1 MTVAERT
8 ECTCRRQRRL
18 WNSPAAASPA
28 RPRESG
34 TEASREGRRVRI
46 GAASGIGG
54 ASEASHCSEPMNRS
68 FSTKTSSC
76 SPCSS
81 GFAVAVAVVMFLG
94 FAFDFEFEF
103 PFFALA
109 FSDFKASEKERERK
123 SKRKCLFGDSEKES
137 LSERESESE
146 GGFNFESN

>member
-1 MTVAERT
+1 MTSSV
-8 ECTCRRQRRL
+8 
-18 WNSPAAASPA
+18 
-28 RPRESG
+28 RPGESG
-34 TEASREGRRVRI
+34 TEASREGRKVQIRVV
-46 GAASGIGG
+46 SGIIG

-68 FSTKTSSC
+68 FSMKTSSC

-81 GFAVAVAVVMFLG
+81 GFVTAAVAVVMFLG

-146 GGFNFESN
+146 GGFNFGSN

>member
-1 MTVAERT
+1 MASPASTVAERT
-8 ECTCRRQRRL
+8 ECTCRRRRRL
-18 WNSPAAASPA
+18 WSSPAAASPA
-28 RPRESG
+28 RPGESG

-54 ASEASHCSEPMNRS
+54 ASEASHCSEPMSRS

-81 GFAVAVAVVMFLG
+81 GFAAAVAVAVVMFLG

-109 FSDFKASEKERERK
+109 FSDFKAGEKERERK
-123 SKRKCLFGDSEKES
+123 SKRKCLFGDSEK
-137 LSERESESE
+137 
-146 GGFNFESN
+146 GV

>member
-1 MTVAERT
+1 M
-8 ECTCRRQRRL
+8 
-18 WNSPAAASPA
+18 

-46 GAASGIGG
+46 GVASGIGG

-81 GFAVAVAVVMFLG
+81 GFAAAAAAVAMLLG
-94 FAFDFEFEF
+94 FA
-103 PFFALA
+103 LA
-109 FSDFKASEKERERK
+109 SICCMLFVFGAIFLI
-123 SKRKCLFGDSEKES
+123 RKCKCIQNI
-137 LSERESESE
+137 R
-146 GGFNFESN
+146 SNGLNIHV